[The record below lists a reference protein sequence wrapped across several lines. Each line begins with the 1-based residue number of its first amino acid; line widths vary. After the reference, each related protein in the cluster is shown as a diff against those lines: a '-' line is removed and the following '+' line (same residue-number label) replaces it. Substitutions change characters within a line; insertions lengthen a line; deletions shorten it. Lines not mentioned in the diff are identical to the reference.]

1 MRKLALNP
9 YRRKITSGFL
19 LFAVLLVLNACSSDN
34 SNAPSTSV
42 NPFAPA
48 NGSFNHNLGP
58 GASAHEFLASD
69 TYTQLVVEIQYMDG
83 YKPTADAISKLKTFL
98 GDRLHKPSG
107 ISFIYTQIA
116 PGGKTTYT
124 LDDIAKME
132 ENNRTN
138 FTEGQKLAGYFL
150 FLDGGYT
157 EDTDKSKVLGVTY
170 RNTSVAIFE
179 KTIQSLTAQPTD
191 PQRYVLEATVYEHEF
206 GHVLGLVNNGSPM
219 QTDHEDTSHP
229 HHCDNS
235 NCLMNWQVE
244 SGGVVGNLFGTNPI
258 PTLDQNCLDDLKAN
272 GGK

>member
-1 MRKLALNP
+1 MRKFALNP
-9 YRRKITSGFL
+9 HRRKFVPGLFL
-19 LFAVLLVLNACSSDN
+19 LVVLLVLNACSSDN
-34 SNAPSTSV
+34 SNAPSASTD
-42 NPFAPA
+42 PFAPTD
-48 NGSFNHNLGP
+48 NSFNHNLGP
-58 GASAHEFLASD
+58 GASANDFLASD

-83 YKPTADAISKLKTFL
+83 YKPTADAVSQLKTFL
-98 GDRLHKPSG
+98 GNRLNKPSG

-116 PGGKTTYT
+116 PGGKSTYT

-132 ENNRTN
+132 ENNRTE
-138 FTEGQKLAGYFL
+138 FTDGRKLAAYFL

-179 KTIQSLTAQPTD
+179 KTIQSLTDQPTE

-219 QTDHEDTSHP
+219 QTDHEDASHA